1 MEKKQIHPFII
12 KWAYALYSMPLRNYS
27 SHSQVMMIIM
37 KLHNLCILFNI
48 FLDHALSIHIILSHT
63 TSIHVYTVSCSC
75 MYVKIQGKPICTMF
89 LPLHLEE
96 IKCIQPVLY
105 TFFKIILQCSCILM
119 TDQLQ
124 KDALLMALNLCI

>member
-1 MEKKQIHPFII
+1 M
-12 KWAYALYSMPLRNYS
+12 
-27 SHSQVMMIIM
+27 
-37 KLHNLCILFNI
+37 
-48 FLDHALSIHIILSHT
+48 DHALSIQIILSHT
-63 TSIHVYTVSCSC
+63 ASIHVYTVSCSC

-105 TFFKIILQCSCILM
+105 TFFKIILQCTCILM

-124 KDALLMALNLCI
+124 KDAVLMALKYLSNNGMSQKLYYMSTCSSILYIA